1 MNATSGTR
9 ERPRAEGGAKGG
21 PARAWFEVVEREIGL
36 RIEGRWGGDWS
47 QSRSLGWKKEDGA
60 GKKERA
66 GVAVNGEALSV
77 SRYAIRGEG
86 RKTYRVRD
94 GGRWEGSKIWGMRR
108 KGRGRWR

>member
-1 MNATSGTR
+1 MKARSGTR

-36 RIEGRWGGDWS
+36 RGVGAGVWS
-47 QSRSLGWKKEDGA
+47 RHRSLGWKKEDGA

-94 GGRWEGSKIWGMRR
+94 GGRWEGSEIRGTRR
-108 KGRGRWR
+108 RGR